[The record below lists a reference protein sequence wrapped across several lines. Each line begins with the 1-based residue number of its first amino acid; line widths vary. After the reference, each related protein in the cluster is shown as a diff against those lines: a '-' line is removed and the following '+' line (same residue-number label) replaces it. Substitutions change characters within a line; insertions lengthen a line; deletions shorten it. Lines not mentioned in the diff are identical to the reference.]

1 MNPTKILNEEH
12 NNILAAIDLLS
23 QECDAME
30 SGTELNKEFIKNAI
44 FFIRNYADKF
54 HHTKEE
60 DILFKI
66 LETDEIQ
73 EKMPCNP
80 MRQMLHE
87 HDMGREL
94 VKAMEE
100 GIESSDKKKVIENAR
115 SYCYLLKDHIHKED
129 DILYPM
135 ADDALSLE
143 NKESMAKEF
152 ARVEEEM
159 KEVKDKC
166 LSFLGEEE

>member
-1 MNPTKILNEEH
+1 
-12 NNILAAIDLLS
+12 
-23 QECDAME
+23 
-30 SGTELNKEFIKNAI
+30 
-44 FFIRNYADKF
+44 
-54 HHTKEE
+54 
-60 DILFKI
+60 
-66 LETDEIQ
+66 
-73 EKMPCNP
+73 
-80 MRQMLHE
+80 MLHE